1 MGLIKE
7 DNQIQSESEN
17 SDNEQ
22 VEPIK
27 TKAKNAETYKTFT
40 TDCGA
45 EIVVKKTRGRKHS
58 VTKPIVIYMEDL
70 IEQDV
75 IPQQKVIVKQK
86 KGKGRPK
93 KKLPVVQ
100 YVTKDEEVVNED
112 DGDVEQV
119 IINKPKKEKL
129 SAKDLKMIELQEKIV
144 ELEAV
149 SGKKIRA
156 TRKGTVDKR
165 STKQPT
171 EKQLAARKK
180 FVEANKLRALEKKK
194 KKEEDEKLK
203 NKENVKQVV
212 GELAEMKKQN
222 QIQKEELQAQLQKE
236 QEQAKPKP
244 PPNPYANLV

>member
-1 MGLIKE
+1 
-7 DNQIQSESEN
+7 
-17 SDNEQ
+17 
-22 VEPIK
+22 
-27 TKAKNAETYKTFT
+27 
-40 TDCGA
+40 
-45 EIVVKKTRGRKHS
+45 
-58 VTKPIVIYMEDL
+58 
-70 IEQDV
+70 
-75 IPQQKVIVKQK
+75 VIVRQK

-93 KKLPVVQ
+93 KKVPVVQ

-171 EKQLAARKK
+171 EKQIAARKK
-180 FVEANKLRALEKKK
+180 FVEANKLRAIEKKK

-212 GELAEMKKQN
+212 GELAELKKQN
-222 QIQKEELQAQLQKE
+222 QMQKEQLQAQLQKE

-244 PPNPYANLV
+244 PPNPYENLI